1 MPKVQSIVEEIRK
14 ESEAT
19 SRMLERVPGDKLDWQ
34 PHPKSKSVG
43 DLAYHI
49 AALPALVANVLRRDD
64 FDAAAPRPAMPRDV
78 PPVEVF
84 RRNLDEFLSV
94 IGSMDYDQMMQPF
107 RFHFGDKTLLEGP
120 KAVVVRTLLMNHT
133 YHHRGQLSVY
143 LRLLDVPVPIVYG
156 NTADEKAF

>member
-1 MPKVQSIVEEIRK
+1 MPKVQSIVEEVRK

-19 SRMLERVPGDKLDWQ
+19 SRMLERIPGDKLNWQ
-34 PHPKSKSVG
+34 PHPKSKSIG

-49 AALPALVANVLRRDD
+49 AALPALVANALRRDEL
-64 FDAAAPRPAMPRDV
+64 DAAAPRPPMPRDV
-78 PPVEVF
+78 PPAEVF

-107 RFHFGDKTLLEGP
+107 RFCLGDKVLIDAP
-120 KAVVVRTLLMNHT
+120 KAGILRNLLLNHT

-143 LRLLDVPVPIVYG
+143 LRLLDVPMPSVYG
-156 NTADEKAF
+156 PTADEAM

>member
-1 MPKVQSIVEEIRK
+1 MPKVQSIVEEVRK

-19 SRMLERVPGDKLDWQ
+19 SRMLERIPGDKLDWQ
-34 PHPKSKSVG
+34 PHAKSKSIG

-49 AALPALVANVLRRDD
+49 AALPAL
-64 FDAAAPRPAMPRDV
+64 
-78 PPVEVF
+78 
-84 RRNLDEFLSV
+84 
-94 IGSMDYDQMMQPF
+94 
-107 RFHFGDKTLLEGP
+107 
-120 KAVVVRTLLMNHT
+120 VVRTLLMNHT